1 MVNNELDFLYDTVV
15 AAASTN
21 SNPYMNSINNIE
33 TELEKIIIELAH
45 NDHSDFRELDFDE
58 IKTVIY
64 DMCDLYAKDA
74 FAKGIAFA
82 NNLNK
87 QVDSFRNKNIQN

>member
-1 MVNNELDFLYDTVV
+1 MAHNELDFLYDTV

-21 SNPYMNSINNIE
+21 SNPYMNSINSIE
-33 TELEKIIIELAH
+33 TKLEEIILELAH
-45 NDHSDFRELDFDE
+45 NDHSDFKELDFDE

-87 QVDSFRNKNIQN
+87 QVDVHRNKNIQD